1 MIYLIIGIGFILCG
15 FGFLFLGTQV
25 FYLLKTHKEHEQ
37 MVLDGVW
44 LLKKH
49 IIKDHKVS
57 FEDAE
62 PIEMVV

>member
-1 MIYLIIGIGFILCG
+1 MFNLFVGIGFIIFG
-15 FGFLFLGTQV
+15 FGFFFLGTQV
-25 FYLLKTHKEHEQ
+25 SYLLKTCKEHEQ
-37 MVLDGVW
+37 MILDGVW

-62 PIEMVV
+62 PIEIVV